1 LENRCFNQN
10 IGFSKKHLKKKIPKE
25 QIIELFD
32 NRDEIIRLN
41 ITPVAL
47 VEEIAKN
54 NRQTS
59 DTDCSFFE
67 TSEDVADPKNLHA
80 DKQNLVVF
88 DHLVSEK
95 QNTCEAYYVRGRH
108 SNIDCF
114 YLSQNYFK
122 LPRQTIRENMNFICL
137 FPQDLKNISHIYNDH
152 VSTDMSKEEFRKLCE
167 SAWSQRYGFVVIDL
181 SSEKHNGK
189 YRSGFDNF
197 ISLII

>member
-1 LENRCFNQN
+1 MENRCFNQN